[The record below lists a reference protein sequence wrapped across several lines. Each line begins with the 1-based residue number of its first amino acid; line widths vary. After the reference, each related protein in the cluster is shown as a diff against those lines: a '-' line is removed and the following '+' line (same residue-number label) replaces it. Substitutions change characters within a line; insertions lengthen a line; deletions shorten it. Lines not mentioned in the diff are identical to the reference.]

1 MAMNFRVFRTRE
13 DVAGGAADFLLTR
26 LERQP
31 ALIVA
36 LSGGS
41 TPHVLYDL
49 LGRDPLRAKLS
60 EYQITWVI
68 GDERCVP
75 PEHERSNARMVKET
89 LFRAG
94 ISDAHRFVRFRTE
107 LGDPVTIARDFEE
120 QWNGLAIA
128 GLDVALLGMGEDGHA
143 ASLFP
148 GTPILDVENGV
159 AASVFVPQVE
169 MWRVSLT
176 LPVLR
181 AAKARLVLA
190 AGDAKRAILERCRK
204 GEVFPVTRVMEGEG
218 ESWWLVDEAA
228 YGENLT

>member
-1 MAMNFRVFRTRE
+1 MNFRVFRTFD

-26 LERQP
+26 LARQP
-31 ALIVA
+31 SLIVA

-41 TPHVLYDL
+41 TPHALYDL
-49 LGRDPLRAKLS
+49 LGCDPLRAKLS
-60 EYQITWVI
+60 ECRITWVI

-75 PEHERSNARMVKET
+75 PEDERSNARMVKAT
-89 LFRAG
+89 LFREG
-94 ISDAHRFVRFRTE
+94 IPAAHRFLRFRTE
-107 LGDPVTIARDFEE
+107 LGDPAKIACDFEE
-120 QWNGLAIA
+120 QWNALAIA
-128 GLDVALLGMGEDGHA
+128 ELDVALLGLGEDGHT

-169 MWRVSLT
+169 MWRVSVT

-190 AGDAKRAILERCRK
+190 AGGAKRPILERCRK

-218 ESWWLVDEAA
+218 ESWWFVDETA